1 MRFFVPPRAAPRE
14 HFVTLI
20 ESDLDFPCAVEML
33 WFTVNG
39 LVCVSAYLL
48 SFWEIRVCSAP
59 TLASD
64 HLPVNAACHLQWCN
78 DHRNGDLDLWRAITE
93 ERARLPHS
101 DVTAEPGAQEKP
113 KEGFEQGRVWLAIKL
128 VGGSVMDARPLLLSS
143 IWTGHRL
150 KAMRFQIEN
159 SGSGWLWFYCIVHYT
174 GQQYTQFLKAK
185 AVLD

>member
-1 MRFFVPPRAAPRE
+1 MIFLLRTSMQEMPPEAAPHE

-48 SFWEIRVCSAP
+48 SFWEIQVRSAP

-78 DHRNGDLDLWRAITE
+78 DRRNSDLDLWRAITE
-93 ERARLPHS
+93 ERAPLPHS
-101 DVTAEPGAQEKP
+101 ALGCCDEARRTGEAKG
-113 KEGFEQGRVWLAIKL
+113 GF
-128 VGGSVMDARPLLLSS
+128 
-143 IWTGHRL
+143 WTGPCL
-150 KAMRFQIEN
+150 IGNKACWRVCNGCEASPVI
-159 SGSGWLWFYCIVHYT
+159 IH
-174 GQQYTQFLKAK
+174 
-185 AVLD
+185 LDGA